1 MLGEPGF
8 SLPERTTV
16 VNLHS
21 STSESLEVNE
31 IHAFK
36 LVYETKMNVGTRK
49 SRKTGSLQPLLRR
62 NFKKNCAA
70 EAVFEHGSMTPVCR
84 RFGFSVA
91 NRSRYCRCNYFADA
105 ISSVQLRDRYLQ
117 DAADRP
123 RGLRRM
129 RLFHLSRSHA
139 ARFRG
144 FGFSIWF

>member
-70 EAVFEHGSMTPVCR
+70 EAVFEHGSMTPGSAGQTC
-84 RFGFSVA
+84 A
-91 NRSRYCRCNYFADA
+91 LARSNNDLLIHYC
-105 ISSVQLRDRYLQ
+105 Q
-117 DAADRP
+117 
-123 RGLRRM
+123 
-129 RLFHLSRSHA
+129 
-139 ARFRG
+139 
-144 FGFSIWF
+144 